1 MSRTSTPT
9 SGTCRTGAPSSVA
22 SRSGAPRLRAPRR
35 LALAVPAVLGALALT
50 ALPAFATSTPAQ
62 LATSRANG
70 VAYLKS
76 LQAADG
82 SYAGSGLSNEWAFSA
97 FAASGT
103 AVVDVAP
110 GGDTTKNAR
119 TVYRDL
125 LSTAGWPS
133 AAPVVTDYERGTL
146 NAYAAGIDPARVSAS
161 RNLIANVYSYWQTAE
176 PGYFGPSG
184 NFNGTVFAALSLGGA
199 KTRAGANRVPQALTD
214 SMVARIRANQH
225 NDGGWTFGKAEGNP
239 TALAAQ
245 GDVDMT
251 GAAMAALCVSG
262 VPGTDTGVVRAKNF
276 LRGRLAP
283 TGAFNSLYG
292 VNTSSNGWA
301 VAGLNACGI
310 NPQTGDFL
318 TPSGK
323 TPVDFLIANQ
333 YDPAGGFKYKPAD
346 TGPSAYAS
354 IDALRAV
361 AGGGFTS
368 APPVPVTPGAPQWVS
383 AASFTAGTATKLA
396 LTVDDGAGGLKV
408 CSVAFTPSGTT
419 TTLGEVLNAAAASA
433 TPAGCVTSVTPS
445 SGGGPIT
452 AVNGR
457 ADSGSDTWKVGVDGS
472 AFAGADRDKVIN
484 VGDTIALRRGA

>member
-1 MSRTSTPT
+1 MSRPRTS
-9 SGTCRTGAPSSVA
+9 
-22 SRSGAPRLRAPRR
+22 RR
-35 LALAVPAVLGALALT
+35 LALAVPAALGAFALT
-50 ALPAFATSTPAQ
+50 ALPASATSTPAQ
-62 LATSRANG
+62 IATSKTNG

-82 SYAGSGLSNEWAFSA
+82 SYAGAGLSNEWAFSA
-97 FAASGT
+97 FAAAGT

-119 TVYRDL
+119 SVYRNL
-125 LSTAGWPS
+125 LSTSGRPS
-133 AAPVVTDYERGTL
+133 ATPVVTDYERGTL
-146 NAYAAGIDPARVSAS
+146 NAYAAGIDPARVSDS

-176 PGYFGPSG
+176 AGYFGPSG
-184 NFNGTVFAALSLGGA
+184 NLNGTVFAALSLGGA
-199 KTRAGANRVPQALTD
+199 KTQAGGTRIPQALTD
-214 SMVARIRANQH
+214 AMVARIRANQH
-225 NDGGWTFGKAEGNP
+225 NDGGWAFSKAEGNP

-262 VPGTDTGVVRAKNF
+262 VPNTDADVVQGKNF
-276 LRGRLAP
+276 LKGRLAT

-292 VNTSSNGWA
+292 VNTSSNGWG

-333 YDPAGGFKYKPAD
+333 FNPAGGFKYKPAD
-346 TGPSAYAS
+346 TTPTAYAS

-361 AGGGFTS
+361 AGGGFTA
-368 APPVPVTPGAPQWVS
+368 APPVPVTPGAPKWVS
-383 AASFTAGTATKLA
+383 AGSFTAGTATKLA

-408 CSVAFTPSGTT
+408 CSVAFTPTGTT
-419 TTLGEVLNAAAASA
+419 TTLGDVLNAAAGGA

-445 SGGGPIT
+445 SGTGTVT
-452 AVNGR
+452 AVNGK
-457 ADSGSDTWKVGVDGS
+457 ANSGSNTWKVSVDGS
-472 AFAGADRDKVIN
+472 AFAGAARDKVIN
-484 VGDTIALRRGA
+484 VGDTIALCWGA

>member
-1 MSRTSTPT
+1 MSRPRTS
-9 SGTCRTGAPSSVA
+9 
-22 SRSGAPRLRAPRR
+22 RR
-35 LALAVPAVLGALALT
+35 LALAVPAAIGAFALT

-62 LATSRANG
+62 IATSKTNG

-97 FAASGT
+97 FAAAGT

-119 TVYRDL
+119 TVYRNL
-125 LSTAGWPS
+125 ISTSGWPS
-133 AAPVVTDYERGTL
+133 ATPVVTDYERGTL

-176 PGYFGPSG
+176 TGYFGPSS

-199 KTRAGANRVPQALTD
+199 KTQAGGTRIPQALTD
-214 SMVARIRANQH
+214 SMVTRIRANQH
-225 NDGGWTFGKAEGNP
+225 NDGGWTFSKAEGNP

-262 VPGTDTGVVRAKNF
+262 VPNTDADVVQAKNF
-276 LRGRLAP
+276 LKGRLAT
-283 TGAFNSLYG
+283 TGAFNSMYG
-292 VNTSSNGWA
+292 VNTSSNGWG

-318 TPSGK
+318 TASGK
-323 TPVDFLIANQ
+323 TPIDFLIANQ
-333 YDPAGGFKYKPAD
+333 FNPAGGFKYKPAD
-346 TGPSAYAS
+346 TSPSAYSS

-368 APPVPVTPGAPQWVS
+368 APPVPVTPGAPQWVAQS
-383 AASFTAGTATKLA
+383 TFTAGTAAKLA
-396 LTVDDGAGGLKV
+396 LTVDDGAGNLKV
-408 CSVAFTPSGTT
+408 CSVAFTPTGTT
-419 TTLGEVLNAAAASA
+419 TTLGDVLNAATTSA

-445 SGGGPIT
+445 SGTGTVT
-452 AVNGR
+452 AVNGK
-457 ADSGSDTWKVGVDGS
+457 ANSGSNTWKVSVDGS
-472 AFAGADRDKVIN
+472 AFAGALREKVIN
-484 VGDTIALRRGA
+484 MGDTIALRWGA